1 MLITLL
7 VCSFAAYAQGTV
19 TLVVNGEGAT
29 KAEATA
35 NALRS
40 AIEQSF
46 GVFVSSN
53 TQILNDEIVKDEIA
67 TLASGNI
74 TEYTELGSVTLP
86 DGSKSVSLSAT
97 VSINNLISYAKSKGS
112 STEFAGAV
120 WGMNMKMR
128 KLNAENE
135 RTAVAHM
142 LENLEILSRD
152 MFRIEMSESSTPVK
166 INWDDYKYS
175 HLKEIY
181 SSQPYLVD
189 FQLKYYSTPACK
201 LFNDFLFKSL
211 ESISLSEDEVR
222 AYRESGE
229 PIYGLS
235 FRQAVNE
242 DIQIFGIGERDLNS
256 TIAYSDHYS
265 RGAKEFKLSV
275 YYFRNNIA
283 GDILSGIYK
292 FFIDAQLSN
301 WQIVR
306 MSIDGKEDPVSFESI
321 YRTAGRSSS
330 NNSFEFYWRSY
341 PKTKLVQWVNRNN
354 GFGCNS
360 FPFADIYNYHAF
372 GEEQVR
378 IVNMQKM
385 LHDSS
390 EMAACNIKIG
400 FTEEELMNT
409 TGFAIKKRECT
420 KDKNAQPNNEIWYT
434 NGSTTEPSLI
444 YGLAVRGEDGQYVNQ
459 MSHTYDN
466 AKKRWIISFDE
477 KIAVISMARSDWESL
492 SLPDSVTEIKA
503 SAFRGCDN
511 LKSITLSKGITK
523 IEENTFYRCNSLESI
538 TLPDNIEEIGNGAFE
553 YCSSL
558 KSVTIP
564 KGVAKIGS
572 AAFHNCSSLESIAVP
587 NSVAEIGAYA
597 FSGCSLL
604 TSITIPGSVAEVGSR
619 VFTGCSSLK
628 KINIQNGVTKI
639 GSFAFEDCVCLESI
653 SIPKSVTEI
662 SQGAF
667 SGCANLEAISCH
679 PLTPPVGDYKML
691 QGLPAEC
698 VIYVPASAVSAYQ
711 SDEEWNRY
719 YNSIVEMP

>member
-1 MLITLL
+1 MKKIFLLITLL

-390 EMAACNIKIG
+390 EIAICNIKIG

-409 TGFAIKKRECT
+409 TGFAIKKRECA

-444 YGLAVRGEDGQYVNQ
+444 YDLAVRGEDGQYVNL

-523 IEENTFYRCNSLESI
+523 IGY
-538 TLPDNIEEIGNGAFE
+538 
-553 YCSSL
+553 
-558 KSVTIP
+558 
-564 KGVAKIGS
+564 

-653 SIPKSVTEI
+653 SIPKSVKEI

>member
-1 MLITLL
+1 MKKIFLLITLL

-390 EMAACNIKIG
+390 EIAICNIKIG

-444 YGLAVRGEDGQYVNQ
+444 YDLAVRGEDGQYVNL

-523 IEENTFYRCNSLESI
+523 IGY
-538 TLPDNIEEIGNGAFE
+538 
-553 YCSSL
+553 
-558 KSVTIP
+558 
-564 KGVAKIGS
+564 

-653 SIPKSVTEI
+653 SIPKSVKEI

-667 SGCANLEAISCH
+667 SGCANLKAISCH